1 MVICGAHG
9 DGRSFVPV
17 RRRCAD
23 ESEMVLPLLRVRES
37 SLILGGRQTTGCPT
51 ASTPTWRR
59 QARSKSDWTS
69 P

>member
-1 MVICGAHG
+1 MVICGPRG